1 MTLFKD
7 ARTVFPLGKVIIRT
21 LLLLLFL
28 FSNLFS
34 QSTLNNFGISEFVNT
49 YSGYTKFSFVD
60 FDQDG
65 VKDLILYGNNQKNFV
80 LHRGLKDSTF
90 SKPIRKF
97 FFFPID
103 DFKWLTK
110 SKSGENYYIFISR
123 NKRLTGIV
131 SFTSSYSL
139 QLLNT
144 IEFNSYPSSIKIVDL
159 DQNGKN
165 EALIFGNNF
174 NGIQQIT
181 NNGYRLENSELNNEN
196 VYSDIV
202 IKDFNQDDLEDL
214 IAIDVIT
221 NSISFLENIE
231 FNSFIPIRGIEF
243 DESIYSIE
251 SLDYDNDSFSD
262 LIVAKENGLEILF
275 GDSVYSYTKR
285 SEFITQFTSPQ
296 FIIADLYKDSNFDLV
311 NINKLEDQLTI
322 YSNMVNTTDPI
333 NIEFNGLS
341 YISILKK
348 KNSNSL
354 VVLSKKGKILNL
366 SSIKKKAKPFSFIV
380 GGIPNQLKYLSWNDS
395 LNSKIFIGNSRN
407 NSISI
412 VNYDSAE
419 NFAELE
425 NKTLLNSFSD
435 FSVSPNASLI
445 SCYTLKNRLI
455 EIVSNSKKE
464 VNSSN
469 QEFVYTSYEIDDL
482 LIDKQ
487 NSIQVLELFENEL
500 FHESIIK
507 KNGRYLSKEIFSI
520 DTQVV
525 KSKILS
531 NGEIYYWT
539 QNSNTYEF
547 KKSVLGNPKPLL
559 KTSAENSINTNI
571 LISPESS
578 GKNELITII
587 SDDSKEK
594 IFLVNGNNIQLY
606 KSNKKIISN
615 NISDAVLVK
624 FYSFGRQKK
633 MIFIYNHL
641 QSKIFQ
647 FTVDESNKMII
658 LRKTIEEIELNDYF
672 VQRFSGKMYLI
683 YSDRIKNCLTF
694 KVLD

>member
-110 SKSGENYYIFISR
+110 SKSGEDYYIFISR

-214 IAIDVIT
+214 IAIDVIK
-221 NSISFLENIE
+221 NSISFLENTE
-231 FNSFIPIRGIEF
+231 FNGFIPIRGIEF

-251 SLDYDNDSFSD
+251 SLDYDNDSF
-262 LIVAKENGLEILF
+262 
-275 GDSVYSYTKR
+275 Y
-285 SEFITQFTSPQ
+285 
-296 FIIADLYKDSNFDLV
+296 
-311 NINKLEDQLTI
+311 
-322 YSNMVNTTDPI
+322 
-333 NIEFNGLS
+333 
-341 YISILKK
+341 
-348 KNSNSL
+348 
-354 VVLSKKGKILNL
+354 
-366 SSIKKKAKPFSFIV
+366 
-380 GGIPNQLKYLSWNDS
+380 
-395 LNSKIFIGNSRN
+395 
-407 NSISI
+407 
-412 VNYDSAE
+412 
-419 NFAELE
+419 
-425 NKTLLNSFSD
+425 
-435 FSVSPNASLI
+435 
-445 SCYTLKNRLI
+445 
-455 EIVSNSKKE
+455 
-464 VNSSN
+464 
-469 QEFVYTSYEIDDL
+469 
-482 LIDKQ
+482 
-487 NSIQVLELFENEL
+487 
-500 FHESIIK
+500 
-507 KNGRYLSKEIFSI
+507 
-520 DTQVV
+520 
-525 KSKILS
+525 
-531 NGEIYYWT
+531 
-539 QNSNTYEF
+539 
-547 KKSVLGNPKPLL
+547 
-559 KTSAENSINTNI
+559 
-571 LISPESS
+571 
-578 GKNELITII
+578 
-587 SDDSKEK
+587 
-594 IFLVNGNNIQLY
+594 
-606 KSNKKIISN
+606 
-615 NISDAVLVK
+615 
-624 FYSFGRQKK
+624 
-633 MIFIYNHL
+633 
-641 QSKIFQ
+641 
-647 FTVDESNKMII
+647 
-658 LRKTIEEIELNDYF
+658 
-672 VQRFSGKMYLI
+672 
-683 YSDRIKNCLTF
+683 
-694 KVLD
+694 